1 MQEKQIRVPQQIE
14 RRRRTALEERPLT
27 LKEVTVLS
35 SLHWKNAPLF
45 GKAEYFYSDNYKKVM
60 ETTKRPVTQEEIKQL
75 LQVQGRDGKP
85 KYTREDFVPLQGKTA
100 FLTEE
105 QAKDLLGLE
114 RIERYRKATAEEA
127 NILYS
132 DIYSREA
139 TEGME

>member
-1 MQEKQIRVPQQIE
+1 MHEKQVRVPQQIE

-27 LKEVTVLS
+27 LKEVTMLS
-35 SLHWKNAPLF
+35 SLHWKNELLF
-45 GKAEYFYSDNYKKVM
+45 GKPDYFYSDDYKKVM
-60 ETTKRPVTQEEIKQL
+60 ETTKRPVTQGEIQQL
-75 LQVQGRDGKP
+75 LQVLGRDGKP
-85 KYTREDFVPLQGKTA
+85 KYTKDDFVPIQGKSA

-114 RIERYRKATAEEA
+114 HIEKYRKATAEEA

-132 DIYSREA
+132 DIYSREV